1 MTARAR
7 RAPDRA
13 RARARRWVLLAVPLL
28 LVGLLVAGFAL
39 APTPAGRRASRRTAS
54 DGILPPARAPGPRQP
69 AAVAQTTHTTAPG
82 VTARPERRVST
93 RSAHAG
99 EGVGDPE
106 RPPSPRSSS
115 GEMLA
120 VARAFAVA
128 YMPYQVGR
136 LSGWVRAAIKRTC
149 SREFA
154 DFLLS
159 RPAKP
164 SPLLSAHPKDAET
177 YRVVSVN
184 LATGTDRVSVSWASE
199 QDQADTG
206 AFLLTLTRRYGRWLV
221 DGLET

>member
-1 MTARAR
+1 MTAPAR
-7 RAPDRA
+7 RALDDPPII
-13 RARARRWVLLAVPLL
+13 ARRGVLLAVPLL
-28 LVGLLVAGFAL
+28 LVGVLVAGFAL
-39 APTPAGRRASRRTAS
+39 APTPTGRRATGRTAS
-54 DGILPPARAPGPRQP
+54 DGILPPARAPGPRP
-69 AAVAQTTHTTAPG
+69 PVAVAQTTHITAHV
-82 VTARPERRVST
+82 VTARGERRISA
-93 RSAHAG
+93 RSERGG

-136 LSGWVRAAIKRTC
+136 LPGWVRAAVKRTC

-159 RPAKP
+159 RPAEP
-164 SPLLSAHPKDAET
+164 SPLLGAHPKDAET

-184 LATGTDRVSVSWASE
+184 LATGTDRVSVSWVSR
-199 QDQADTG
+199 QDPADTG